1 MEKNFIYSQS
11 DMNAMN
17 KGILDS
23 FLMEAVNPTEDEALL
38 TPATEAAKTKAKSCD
53 DCDDAEE
60 DDLYD
65 DAEND
70 EDISDEDVFITEIDG
85 DDDPCE
91 EEDDFYDSAVES
103 IDATIEA
110 DTQPATESAD
120 DYDTALESAV
130 YQLNEMDEDDVISV
144 LESLDPEM
152 VQDLVAKEQCMIQAA
167 MESCDDDDDEDCD
180 DDDDECDEDDD
191 ECKEKK
197 KKKKQIIDD
206 DEDPIAIN
214 SFSTVLN
221 PVNTFEKAKADDYV
235 DLFDDDDFDDDEDDD
250 L

>member
-1 MEKNFIYSQS
+1 
-11 DMNAMN
+11 MNVMN

-23 FLMEAVNPTEDEALL
+23 FLMEAVNPTEDETLL

-103 IDATIEA
+103 IDSYTEVEA
-110 DTQPATESAD
+110 QPATEAAD
-120 DYDTALESAV
+120 DYDAALESAV

-167 MESCDDDDDEDCD
+167 MESCDDDEDC
-180 DDDDECDEDDD
+180 DDDECDEDDD

-197 KKKKQIIDD
+197 KKKKQIMDD
-206 DEDPIAIN
+206 DDDPIAIN

-235 DLFDDDDFDDDEDDD
+235 DLFDDDDDEDDD